1 MKMLRLTTMWM
12 LLMAAVQ
19 MSAANQYIYAEPVD
33 VEAGQE
39 AEIVVKMDF
48 DTDVEV
54 GCWHF
59 DMQLP
64 EGVKL
69 VTPEKPKKSCTLSSE
84 VYDMENDPESYFDVT
99 TQSNGNLLILF
110 VTGLDDILN
119 RFPVK
124 STHCELV
131 RVTITSDVAQT
142 VEPIIS
148 NVSILGVG
156 NEFLIVDDVDK
167 RPDHEN
173 VLYVEG
179 ASALVGSDFT
189 LSVKLRN
196 KLDIEGFGFD
206 LVLPSGMSVVTDAEG
221 KPMVSLSEERTT
233 SARTN
238 TFEVRKL
245 ANSLND
251 VIRVVAASSNG
262 SAIAAGDGEVCQVR
276 VRVGTGMKEGKY
288 YAQLVNASL
297 ADSEA
302 RSHEVE
308 QQSFTITVLSLN
320 LGDANGDG
328 NVTVADMTAIAHH
341 VMGRTPE
348 GFSAKAADA
357 NGDGQ
362 VNVADYTAVAHL
374 LLYGTIERPAAARGV
389 MVFADQQD
397 TDVSALDNT
406 VYIVPMEAVA
416 GQELTL
422 SVKMKNSVEAEGFQ
436 FCLSLPE
443 GFSVVRDNEG
453 FAEATLSTERT
464 TAARTN
470 TFATTIM
477 PDGTL
482 RVMGASTNGSAI
494 SAGDG
499 EVCKI
504 RVRVADSVAEGSYTL
519 TLSDVAISD
528 TSAKSHDVKLVET
541 TVTVNSTQGIETLT
555 QQQAAKAQPVYDLQG
570 RRLENVPQKGL
581 YIRDGRKFVK

>member
-1 MKMLRLTTMWM
+1 MKMLRLTTMWA

-19 MSAANQYIYAEPVD
+19 MSAANRYIYADPVD

-39 AEIVVKMDF
+39 AEIVVKMNL
-48 DTDVEV
+48 DTDEIVK
-54 GCWHF
+54 GCNF
-59 DMQLP
+59 TLKLP
-64 EGVKL
+64 EGVEFAN
-69 VTPEKPKKSCTLSSE
+69 TSSPTASCTMPSDLFG
-84 VYDMENDPESYFDVT
+84 ENVD
-99 TQSNGNLLILF
+99 SNSTLIIKKKDNGEYLF
-110 VTGLDDILN
+110 IIIDLMDQTPL
-119 RFPVK
+119 R

-131 RVTITSDVAQT
+131 RISVRSDVAQT
-142 VEPIIS
+142 IEPDITK
-148 NVSILGVG
+148 VSIVNNRDFVIVIDGKLVG
-156 NEFLIVDDVDK
+156 EKENNALYVDD
-167 RPDHEN
+167 
-173 VLYVEG
+173 

-196 KLDIEGFGFD
+196 ELDIEGFGFD

-262 SAIAAGDGEVCQVR
+262 SAISAGDGEVCQVR

-406 VYIVPMEAVA
+406 VYIAPMEAVA

-581 YIRDGRKFVK
+581 YIRDGKKFVK